1 MNKDL
6 KEMTIDELQRKALA
20 LVDEL
25 RLLFIKMFENN
36 SKK

>member
-1 MNKDL
+1 MSKNL
-6 KEMTIDELQRKALA
+6 NEMTVDELQRKALA

-36 SKK
+36 TKK